1 MLLYLRMFPFSQNF
15 DDYHEM
21 TEAEAQVT
29 LCGVYPPGIVFTLE
43 RSNLPEPLQKIP
55 TLVQGFVSGVT
66 DPYMLKLPLGQ
77 PSHVVFTV
85 RNDAKDAPETGNL
98 NAYLLL
104 KLGDRV
110 LMSPPCHKLGNLPHH
125 FSGQC
130 PLSGVFK

>member
-1 MLLYLRMFPFSQNF
+1 MFPFSQNL

-21 TEAEAQVT
+21 TEAEAQIT
-29 LCGVYPPGIVFTLE
+29 LSGAYPAGTVFSLD
-43 RSNLPEPLQKIP
+43 RCSMPSPLQKIP

-66 DPYMLKLPLGQ
+66 DPTAFQISSGD

-85 RNDAKDAPETGNL
+85 RHDAKDAPMTGNL

-104 KLGDRV
+104 KFEDRV
-110 LMSPPCHKLGNLPHH
+110 LLSPPCHKLGDLPHH